1 MDSSWSWRKI
11 CQVKDI
17 MNQLHNQGDGPGSY
31 SIKHGYN
38 SVREIRPVVPW
49 FHQVWSSWT
58 VPKHRIIAWL
68 SYQNALNTRAKL
80 YRLGVSDRDTC
91 CICEQGTET
100 LQHLFF
106 GCEYSNK
113 ILTYLE
119 NWLGIKVSRIDAFQW
134 LLMCRFTRLKK
145 RIIRAVMNAYLYTIW
160 HQRNVSELEMKA
172 VMPII
177 VALKIRK
184 LVQDRC
190 SPNIRRPVGAKDV
203 QWIERFEQR

>member
-80 YRLGVSDRDTC
+80 HRLGVSDRDTC

-100 LQHLFF
+100 LQHL
-106 GCEYSNK
+106 
-113 ILTYLE
+113 
-119 NWLGIKVSRIDAFQW
+119 
-134 LLMCRFTRLKK
+134 FTRLKK

-160 HQRNVSELEMKA
+160 HQRNVSRLEMKL